1 MKLPRFRLILIVT
14 LLSSVS
20 FSLLL
25 DRSIF
30 SASPAIAQTSESRK
44 AEADRLFE
52 QGRQQ
57 LSAEEPDAALQ
68 SWQQALT
75 IYQEIGDRLGE
86 AASLGSLGNIYN
98 SLGEY
103 EKAIDYFEQSL
114 PIFQQLD
121 NRQGEASSLNNLGL
135 AYQNLGEYEKAIDY
149 FEQSLPIFQQL
160 GSYQEEA
167 NSLKY
172 LGNVYLNLK
181 KYNEAIDYYEQ
192 SLAIAQRIE
201 ERSIE
206 ATNLFSLGVAYQELG
221 DYTKALDYYNKCLQ
235 TVIEIDKVGSWRLLI
250 VNVIGEFHL
259 NLSQYSDALEA
270 YQQAWA
276 IAKEIDDRLEQG
288 NSLNNIGRVYQF
300 LDRYPEAL
308 ESYQQALDVFRDL
321 GERKWEGGVLGNL
334 GGLYRLL
341 GQYTQALDSYKQAL
355 EIYRSL
361 GARWEENSIFIN
373 IGNIYDELG
382 QYSQALEYYQQALEI
397 SKDLDDRFQ
406 EALVLMNRGI
416 TYNNKGQYLQ
426 ALESLE
432 QSLTIFKQIGRRREE
447 GAALNSLGNAHRFL
461 GQHSQALDIF
471 KQALDIAISIDNRGL
486 EGTIL
491 NNIGMTFLQAN
502 QFLEA
507 ENNLEDAIKVLESLR
522 YELSNEQKVS
532 IFDRQ
537 SNTYLL
543 LQQVLIA
550 QNKTDKALEISERGR
565 ARALVDLL
573 RPGSSTGS
581 ETPPPLEY
589 PSLAQIQQI
598 ARQQNATL
606 VEYSIVFNE
615 QLYIYVVQP
624 TGEIEFRAVDLPED
638 ISLAELVDNGRTC
651 IIQDQCRG
659 DGDLT
664 PLNVGDLTVG
674 DLVKFNDDQFEE
686 PWQVVEVDVRQG
698 TLKVKLEGFEGEPIE
713 RSITDVAAIV
723 NAFNR
728 PRLQQLH
735 QLLIQPIADLLP
747 DDENERVIFIPHQ
760 QLFLVPF
767 PALQDEA
774 GNYLIEKHTILSAPS
789 IQMLALTRQARR
801 GDGETGGRGE
811 VLVVGNPTMPS
822 IWNPETEETE
832 RLSNLPDAES
842 EAVAIANLFNTQPFI
857 KGDATE
863 SAVTQQMPTAR
874 LIHLATH
881 GLLHYGILEETGVRD
896 FPGAIALAPDNGED
910 GFLTSAELQEM
921 ELQAELVVLSA
932 CKTGQG
938 DITSDGVIGLSRSLV
953 AAGVPS
959 LIVSLWSVEDDTT
972 AELMIRFYQ
981 NLDGTDDKAQAL
993 RQAMLDT
1000 MAEHPNPRNW
1010 AAFTLIGEAF

>member
-1 MKLPRFRLILIVT
+1 M
-14 LLSSVS
+14 
-20 FSLLL
+20 
-25 DRSIF
+25 
-30 SASPAIAQTSESRK
+30 
-44 AEADRLFE
+44 
-52 QGRQQ
+52 
-57 LSAEEPDAALQ
+57 
-68 SWQQALT
+68 
-75 IYQEIGDRLGE
+75 
-86 AASLGSLGNIYN
+86 
-98 SLGEY
+98 
-103 EKAIDYFEQSL
+103 

-638 ISLAELVDNGRTC
+638 ISLAELVDNGRDC
-651 IIQDQCRG
+651 IIHKRQCRG
-659 DGDLT
+659 NRDRTL
-664 PLNVGDLTVG
+664 PTVG
-674 DLVKFNDDQFEE
+674 DLVEFNDDQFEE

-747 DDENERVIFIPHQ
+747 EDENERVIFIPHQ

-767 PALQDEA
+767 PALQDED
-774 GNYLIEKHTILSAPS
+774 GDYLIEKHTLLTAPS
-789 IQMLALTRQARR
+789 IDVLGLTRKQRQNLPDSVR
-801 GDGETGGRGE
+801 GA
-811 VLVVGNPTMPS
+811 LVVGNPTMPIVRTRVGEQPEQLS
-822 IWNPETEETE
+822 DLPHAETEALE
-832 RLSNLPDAES
+832 
-842 EAVAIANLFNTQPFI
+842 I
-857 KGDATE
+857 
-863 SAVTQQMPTAR
+863 AR
-874 LIHLATH
+874 LLGTQAFTGNRATKAAILPKLSQARWIHLATH
-881 GLLHYGILEETGVRD
+881 GLLDDFKGLGV
-896 FPGAIALAPDNGED
+896 PGAIALGPSGTGELND
-910 GFLTSAELQEM
+910 GLLSAGEL
-921 ELQAELVVLSA
+921 LQMDLNAELVVLSA

-959 LIVSLWSVEDDTT
+959 IVVSLWSVPDAPT
-972 AELMIRFYQ
+972 AELMMRFYQ
-981 NLDGTDDKAQAL
+981 YLDGTDDKAQAL

>member
-747 DDENERVIFIPHQ
+747 EDENERVIFIPHQ

-767 PALQDEA
+767 PALQDED
-774 GNYLIEKHTILSAPS
+774 GDYLIEKHTLLTAPS
-789 IQMLALTRQARR
+789 IDVLGLTRKQRQNLPDSVR
-801 GDGETGGRGE
+801 GA
-811 VLVVGNPTMPS
+811 LVVGNPTMPIVRTRVGEQPEQLS
-822 IWNPETEETE
+822 DLPHAETEALE
-832 RLSNLPDAES
+832 
-842 EAVAIANLFNTQPFI
+842 I
-857 KGDATE
+857 
-863 SAVTQQMPTAR
+863 AR
-874 LIHLATH
+874 LLGTQAFTGNRATKAAILPKLSQARWIHLATH
-881 GLLHYGILEETGVRD
+881 GLLDDFKGLGV
-896 FPGAIALAPDNGED
+896 PGAIALGPSGTGELND
-910 GFLTSAELQEM
+910 GLLSAGEL
-921 ELQAELVVLSA
+921 LQMDLNAELVVLSA

-959 LIVSLWSVEDDTT
+959 IVVSLWSVPDAPT
-972 AELMIRFYQ
+972 AELMMRFYQ
-981 NLDGTDDKAQAL
+981 YLDGTDDKAQAL